1 MRQPSSSN
9 RGGPSC
15 GWRARRQAVHSVAA
29 ATLRVIAVD
38 EKAIII
44 SVMPFGRA
52 HVSLLSAPDD
62 PWIASGTLQSVLDKF
77 RRFLSISGIE
87 NTTPMLYQDSGSA
100 AEGYSGEFIIP
111 LTRAGRPPVAT
122 IVSAWLEER
131 PGRAV
136 RLSVGESVAVT
147 RSTREAQL
155 FLRHAQKL
163 WEKPLHVGEA
173 HGRALNFC
181 EGAFVIQGRFCI
193 ASSWRKRSREKASLP
208 CYPAACMSRPPA
220 LPSRLQSQ
228 NGNRFRTPQT
238 RRASLIR
245 DQRGRRE
252 SLFRP
257 RTLR

>member
-44 SVMPFGRA
+44 SVMPFARA

-62 PWIASGTLQSVLDKF
+62 PWIASGTLQSAFDKF
-77 RRFLSISGIE
+77 RRFLSISAIE
-87 NTTPMLYQDSGSA
+87 NVTPMFYQDSDSA

-111 LTRAGRPPVAT
+111 LTQAGRPPVAT
-122 IVSAWLEER
+122 ILSAWLEGR

-136 RLSVGESVAVT
+136 RLSVGESVAVA
-147 RSTREAQL
+147 RSTGEAQF

-163 WEKPLHVGEA
+163 
-173 HGRALNFC
+173 
-181 EGAFVIQGRFCI
+181 
-193 ASSWRKRSREKASLP
+193 
-208 CYPAACMSRPPA
+208 
-220 LPSRLQSQ
+220 
-228 NGNRFRTPQT
+228 
-238 RRASLIR
+238 
-245 DQRGRRE
+245 RGRPLPGPE
-252 SLFRP
+252 APPGEFNLMSDAVFRACW
-257 RTLR
+257 RISWAAL